1 MEAAIS
7 AALKTGGVPA
17 VLIMVLIVIGKLIDR
32 HKPTTDRRAAEL
44 ANQDT
49 ELDSL
54 RGQVNYW
61 RQETEKCQSDI
72 TELRRELRR
81 LSVERHH
88 FYNAITRC
96 AVEHPS
102 TSQWWTDELARID
115 QRIGEGQ

>member
-1 MEAAIS
+1 MDGVIA

-17 VLIMVLIVIGKLIDR
+17 VLVMVLIVIGKMIDR

-49 ELDSL
+49 ELESL
-54 RGQVNYW
+54 RGQVSYW
-61 RQETEKCQSDI
+61 RQQTEKCQHDI
-72 TELRRELRR
+72 SELRAELRRM
-81 LSVERHH
+81 SVERHH

-102 TSQWWTDELARID
+102 TADWWTEELARIN